1 MHMPGLQSSPRRHM
15 PGRAP
20 GPPLLPAAA
29 GTNVECKVHE
39 PRTQDFPVFI
49 PDILA
54 NSLFHELPRP
64 PGRTCQRTR
73 KMKTPGTVLVPAGTP
88 PLVQKQLDL
97 SEAARPS
104 PALRSVFFRKRG
116 ERA

>member
-1 MHMPGLQSSPRRHM
+1 M
-15 PGRAP
+15 
-20 GPPLLPAAA
+20 
-29 GTNVECKVHE
+29 
-39 PRTQDFPVFI
+39 FI

-64 PGRTCQRTR
+64 PDMSADKENPWYR
-73 KMKTPGTVLVPAGTP
+73 PGTP

-104 PALRSVFFRKRG
+104 PGLRSVFFRKRG